1 MQVNNYN
8 EVLPRLELGLPDS
21 KSEVL
26 TNYTIEPHS
35 WINISGNK
43 HMYNTKGTSWLSFC
57 LI

>member
-1 MQVNNYN
+1 MQVNDYN

-35 WINISGNK
+35 LFNISGNK
-43 HMYNTKGTSWLSFC
+43 HMYNTKGAS
-57 LI
+57 